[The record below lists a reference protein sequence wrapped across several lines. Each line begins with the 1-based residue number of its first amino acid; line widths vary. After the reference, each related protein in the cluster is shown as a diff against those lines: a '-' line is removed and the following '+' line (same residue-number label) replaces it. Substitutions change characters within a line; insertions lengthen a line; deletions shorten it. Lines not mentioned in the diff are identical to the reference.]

1 MKSPE
6 ETMLWHSGDGR
17 ECIASI
23 TGWREPVDYYFKN
36 FLPVWK
42 SAVTGR
48 HFDRLNFRSR
58 FDAILPLNHAIGLGV
73 DKSLANAWRIG
84 ALLDLPRSDDVLRP
98 FAHRLC
104 QSSKNGLRSGFELS
118 SGSFTGE
125 PNSITCST
133 RFGNRQASSRA

>member
-48 HFDRLNFRSR
+48 HFDRLNLRSR

-73 DKSLANAWRIG
+73 DESLANAWRIG
-84 ALLDLPRSDDVLRP
+84 ALLDFPQVRRRAEAARTSPMPKLKERP
-98 FAHRLC
+98 EKRVRA
-104 QSSKNGLRSGFELS
+104 FE
-118 SGSFTGE
+118 
-125 PNSITCST
+125 SIPHGGAQQYHLLNQVRKSA
-133 RFGNRQASSRA
+133 G

>member
-1 MKSPE
+1 MP
-6 ETMLWHSGDGR
+6 WHGGYGR

-23 TGWREPVDYYFKN
+23 TGSTEPIHYYFKN

-48 HFDRLNFRSR
+48 HFDRLNLRSR

-84 ALLDLPRSDDVLRP
+84 ALLEVGRRAEAARTSPMPKFKERP
-98 FAHRLC
+98 EKRVRA
-104 QSSKNGLRSGFELS
+104 FEWILY
-118 SGSFTGE
+118 G
-125 PNSITCST
+125 
-133 RFGNRQASSRA
+133 RA

>member
-23 TGWREPVDYYFKN
+23 TGWRGPVDYYFKN

-48 HFDRLNFRSR
+48 HFDRLNLRSR

-73 DKSLANAWRIG
+73 DESLANAWRIG
-84 ALLDLPRSDDVLRP
+84 ALLDFPQVRRRAEAALTSPMPKLKERP
-98 FAHRLC
+98 EKRVRA
-104 QSSKNGLRSGFELS
+104 FEWILY
-118 SGSFTGE
+118 G
-125 PNSITCST
+125 
-133 RFGNRQASSRA
+133 RA

>member
-48 HFDRLNFRSR
+48 HFDRLNLRSR

-73 DKSLANAWRIG
+73 DESLANAWRIG
-84 ALLDLPRSDDVLRP
+84 ALLDFPQVRRRAEAARTSPMPKLKERP
-98 FAHRLC
+98 EKRVRA
-104 QSSKNGLRSGFELS
+104 FEWTPHGGAQQYHLLNQVRKS
-118 SGSFTGE
+118 AG
-125 PNSITCST
+125 
-133 RFGNRQASSRA
+133 

>member
-1 MKSPE
+1 MP
-6 ETMLWHSGDGR
+6 WHGGYGR

-23 TGWREPVDYYFKN
+23 TGSTEPIHYYFKN

-84 ALLDLPRSDDVLRP
+84 ALLDLPQVGRRAEAARTSPMPKFKERP
-98 FAHRLC
+98 EKGVRA
-104 QSSKNGLRSGFELS
+104 FEWILY
-118 SGSFTGE
+118 G
-125 PNSITCST
+125 
-133 RFGNRQASSRA
+133 RA